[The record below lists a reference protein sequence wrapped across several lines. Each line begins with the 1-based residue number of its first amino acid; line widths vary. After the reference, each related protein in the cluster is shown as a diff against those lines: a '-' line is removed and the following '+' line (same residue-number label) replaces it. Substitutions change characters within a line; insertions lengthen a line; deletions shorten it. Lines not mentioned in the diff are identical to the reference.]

1 MFSIVNSSGFFFF
14 VQLNTYLSYPDVFM
28 AVEEVNEAK
37 EEVALEPEASTS
49 PLPTVPEEFQSCK
62 FFLLVRESCP

>member
-1 MFSIVNSSGFFFF
+1 M
-14 VQLNTYLSYPDVFM
+14 QLNTYLSYPDVFM

-49 PLPTVPEEFQSCK
+49 PLPTVPEEFLSCK
-62 FFLLVRESCP
+62 FFLLAR